1 MLLKLIYRLI
11 DSLRHWVKL
20 MMIVSSHRTS
30 APPMDKANK
39 GADVE
44 DIVEQICKTAF
55 LEDFVV
61 RSPKFRKSNGQL
73 KEVADILIPFGDT
86 LLAIQI
92 KSRTETR
99 GGDQKTVIDFG
110 RIEKTVEEGIAQ
122 LKTIRRLFNSP
133 KIDYCLLVS
142 TPCLGS

>member
-1 MLLKLIYRLI
+1 
-11 DSLRHWVKL
+11 
-20 MMIVSSHRTS
+20 
-30 APPMDKANK
+30 MDKANK

-61 RSPKFRKSNGQL
+61 RMLNFEPNGQL
-73 KEVADILIPFGDT
+73 KEVARIFLIPFGDT

-110 RIEKTVEEGIAQ
+110 RIEKTAD
-122 LKTIRRLFNSP
+122 RL
-133 KIDYCLLVS
+133 
-142 TPCLGS
+142 